1 MNFQTRHFI
10 ILIASLLLIS
20 GAMSA
25 ISAATSIAC
34 VGNSITAGSKL
45 ADTTARYPS
54 LLLKMLGTTYLANSI
69 TNPSSPVTIRNAG
82 LSGRTLLKK
91 STQPY
96 WVESAFSQLFS
107 LKPNIITLMLGTND
121 TKPVNWTH
129 YSSEFEPDYASMVDT
144 FATISSQPKVIVCI
158 PPPIFKV
165 RTSAMDTTTHS
176 DSTMV
181 YGVIP
186 KILNVAKTRGLP
198 VIDARTPFLDKE
210 NLFPD
215 SLHPDAQG
223 HKIIADVFYEGILN
237 YASNQLYQIKF
248 LWYGSAPGII
258 GAGTDTLAKPML
270 HVYPPSANTNTHT
283 AILICPGG
291 GYDHIALK
299 KEGDSV
305 GQWLASKGV
314 TAFVLRYRFKPYY
327 YPIPFNDAK
336 RAMRLVRYCADDYGI
351 DTNKIGI
358 MGFSAGGHLSSI
370 VGTDFDNG
378 NSSALDP
385 IEKKKT
391 RPDFMALI
399 YPVITMTG
407 PYVHTGSRDA
417 LLGTAT
423 TPSPALLDSMSTQKW
438 VTPQTP
444 QTFLS
449 HGGADNSVPIQ
460 NSLMFDSACA
470 ANGVP
475 HKHMVDPGMGHGYG
489 LAGKWPDTL
498 ISWMRERGIITST
511 AVQPSRNFYPTYT
524 ELYSIRKTA
533 DNRLMVLFNDQTP
546 SRINIYTVSGKR
558 VAHFGRSTERFY
570 SWRPTTNGV
579 YLLTLSP
586 NGQDVR
592 AYRLHCA
599 F

>member
-1 MNFQTRHFI
+1 ML
-10 ILIASLLLIS
+10 LIA
-20 GAMSA
+20 GVMPTV
-25 ISAATSIAC
+25 SAASSIAC

-45 ADTTARYPS
+45 ADTTNRYPS
-54 LLLKMLGTTYLANSI
+54 LVLKMLKTTYLASSI
-69 TNPSSPVTIRNAG
+69 VNLSSSVTVNNAG

-91 STQPY
+91 GTQPY
-96 WVESAFSQLFS
+96 WIESAFSRLFT

-121 TKPVNWTH
+121 TKPVNWSH
-129 YSSEFEPDYASMVDT
+129 YESEFEPDYAAMVDT
-144 FATISSQPKVIVCI
+144 FATISSQPKIIVCI

-165 RTSAMDTTTHS
+165 RTLSLDTTTHS

-186 KILNVAKTRGLP
+186 KILNVARTKGLP
-198 VIDARTPFLDKE
+198 VIDARMPFLDKK

-215 SLHPDAQG
+215 SLHPDVTG
-223 HKIIADVFYEGILN
+223 HKILADIFYEGILN
-237 YASNQLYQIKF
+237 HASNQLYKIKF
-248 LWYGSAPGII
+248 LWYGNAPGII
-258 GAGTDTLAKPML
+258 GAGTDTSAKPML
-270 HVYPPSANTNTHT
+270 HVHPAAENSKTHT

-305 GQWLASKGV
+305 GRWLAANGI

-336 RAMRLVRYCADDYGI
+336 RAMRLVRYCAEDYGI

-358 MGFSAGGHLSSI
+358 MGFSAGGHLSSL
-370 VGTDFDNG
+370 VGTYFDNG
-378 NSSALDP
+378 NSAAIDP
-385 IEKKKT
+385 IERKKT

-407 PYVHTGSRDA
+407 SYVHTGSRES

-423 TPSPALLDSMSTQKW
+423 TPSAALLDSMSTQKW

-460 NSLMFDSACA
+460 NSIMFDSSCA

-475 HKHMVDPGMGHGYG
+475 HKHMIDPGMGHGYS

-498 ISWMRERGIITST
+498 LAWMRDRGIISST
-511 AVQPSRNFYPTYT
+511 AIHPSRDKLWTHT

-533 DNRLMVLFNDQTP
+533 GNRLTICFNDIAP
-546 SRINIYTVSGKR
+546 CRINIYTVSGKR
-558 VAHFGRSTERFY
+558 VVNFRRSTERMY
-570 SWRPTTNGV
+570 SWRAATNGV
-579 YLLTLSP
+579 YVLTLSSKEK
-586 NGQDVR
+586 DTR
-592 AYRLHCA
+592 TYRLHCA